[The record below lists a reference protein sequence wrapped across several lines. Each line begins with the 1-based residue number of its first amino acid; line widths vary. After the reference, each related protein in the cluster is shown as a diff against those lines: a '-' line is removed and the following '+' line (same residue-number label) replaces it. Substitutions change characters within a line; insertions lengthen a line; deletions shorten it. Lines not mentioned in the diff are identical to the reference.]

1 MVATSM
7 VMSYMK
13 DYPMV
18 QGTQEL
24 KFERNPL
31 NGFGDIC
38 DSDDERTTEKMFNFI
53 SSADI
58 VKQN

>member
-1 MVATSM
+1 M